1 MGDNLMKKNYKE
13 WLLTAKKVFHF
24 IATVLMYSI
33 CLIMIIVFLAFVV
46 NFIDKQ
52 YNLKSGENKKN
63 LFSAYTIVSP
73 SMVPAINVL
82 DVVVT
87 VRVDS
92 PEDLEKGDIITFDST
107 DYRYSGV
114 TVTHRILDIE
124 KTSSGEYLFTTKGD
138 NNNTQDSSRI
148 NFDAIYGKV
157 LFVIP
162 KIGYIQY
169 FLSSI
174 LGWVAIIIVPAV
186 MIIGYDIYKLIKTIR
201 SSDKDSSDKKKKI
214 DNKKKDKDNN
224 KNKNKNKLLKKEGRF
239 KK

>member
-1 MGDNLMKKNYKE
+1 MKKNNKD
-13 WLLTAKKVFHF
+13 WLTTIKKILHF
-24 IATVLMYSI
+24 ITTVLMYSI
-33 CLIMIIVFLAFVV
+33 CLIMIIVFLVFIV

-52 YNLKSGENKKN
+52 YNLKSGKNKKD

-73 SMVPAINVL
+73 SMVPTINVL

-87 VRVDS
+87 MRVNS
-92 PEDLEKGDIITFDST
+92 PEDLEKGDIITFNST

-114 TVTHRILDIE
+114 LVTHRIVDIE
-124 KTSSGEYLFTTKGD
+124 KTTSGEYLYTTKGD

-148 NFDAIYGKV
+148 SFYEIYGRV
-157 LFVIP
+157 LFRIP

-169 FLSSI
+169 YLSSI

-186 MIIGYDIYKLIKTIR
+186 MIIGYDIYKLVKTLR
-201 SSDKDSSDKKKKI
+201 SKEDNIKKI
-214 DNKKKDKDNN
+214 DNKKENT
-224 KNKNKNKLLKKEGRF
+224 KNKRIKKEKEGRF

>member
-1 MGDNLMKKNYKE
+1 MGDSLKKEKVKQ
-13 WLLTAKKVFHF
+13 WLTTLRKVFHF

-33 CLIMIIVFLAFVV
+33 CLIMIIVFLVFVV

-52 YNLKSGENKKN
+52 YNLKSGNNKKD

-73 SMVPAINVL
+73 SMVPTINVL

-87 VRVDS
+87 MRVDN
-92 PEDLEKGDIITFDST
+92 PEDIEKGDIVTFNST

-114 TVTHRILDIE
+114 LVTHRIVDIE

-148 NFDAIYGKV
+148 SFNEIYGRV
-157 LFVIP
+157 LFRIP

-169 FLSSI
+169 YLSSV

-186 MIIGYDIYKLIKTIR
+186 MIIGYDIYKLVKTIK
-201 SSDKDSSDKKKKI
+201 SSNGKDKSKEI
-214 DNKKKDKDNN
+214 DNNF
-224 KNKNKNKLLKKEGRF
+224 KKEKRGRF
-239 KK
+239 KKWKK

>member
-1 MGDNLMKKNYKE
+1 MKKNNKD
-13 WLLTAKKVFHF
+13 WLTTLKKILHF
-24 IATVLMYSI
+24 ITTVLMYSI
-33 CLIMIIVFLAFVV
+33 CLIMIIVFLVFVV

-52 YNLKSGENKKN
+52 YNLKSGKNKKD

-87 VRVDS
+87 MRVNS
-92 PEDLEKGDIITFDST
+92 TEDLEKGDIITFNST

-114 TVTHRILDIE
+114 LVTHRIVDIE
-124 KTSSGEYLFTTKGD
+124 KTTSGEYLYTTKGD
-138 NNNTQDSSRI
+138 NNNTQDSLRI
-148 NFDAIYGKV
+148 SFDEIYGRV
-157 LFVIP
+157 LFRIP

-169 FLSSI
+169 YLSSI

-186 MIIGYDIYKLIKTIR
+186 MIIGYDVYKLVKTLR
-201 SSDKDSSDKKKKI
+201 SKEDNTKKI
-214 DNKKKDKDNN
+214 DNKKENT
-224 KNKNKNKLLKKEGRF
+224 KNKRIKKEKEGRF

>member
-1 MGDNLMKKNYKE
+1 MKKNNKE
-13 WLLTAKKVFHF
+13 WLTTVKKAFHF
-24 IATVLMYSI
+24 ITTVLMYSI
-33 CLIMIIVFLAFVV
+33 CLIMIIVFLVFVV

-52 YNLKSGENKKN
+52 YNLKSGENKKD

-82 DVVVT
+82 DVVVNM
-87 VRVDS
+87 RVNS
-92 PEDLEKGDIITFDST
+92 PEDLKKGDIITFNST

-114 TVTHRILDIE
+114 LVTHRIIDIE
-124 KTSSGEYLFTTKGD
+124 KTTSGEYLFTTKGD

-148 NFDAIYGKV
+148 SFDEIYGRV
-157 LFVIP
+157 LFRIP

-169 FLSSI
+169 YLSSV

-186 MIIGYDIYKLIKTIR
+186 IIIGYDIYKLIKTLR
-201 SSDKDSSDKKKKI
+201 SNDNGSTKSENKEKKNKKI
-214 DNKKKDKDNN
+214 
-224 KNKNKNKLLKKEGRF
+224 KKEKEKRF

>member
-1 MGDNLMKKNYKE
+1 MGDNLMKNNYRE
-13 WLLTAKKVFHF
+13 WLTTAKNIFHF

-52 YNLKSGENKKN
+52 YNLKSGQNKKN

-73 SMVPAINVL
+73 SMVPTINVL

-92 PEDLEKGDIITFDST
+92 PEDLKKGDIITFDST

-124 KTSSGEYLFTTKGD
+124 KTTSGEYLFTTKGD
-138 NNNTQDSSRI
+138 NNNTEDSSRI
-148 NFDAIYGKV
+148 NFNAIYGKV

-169 FLSSI
+169 YLSSI
-174 LGWVAIIIVPAV
+174 LGWVAIVIAPAV
-186 MIIGYDIYKLIKTIR
+186 MIIGYDIYKLVKTIR
-201 SSDKDSSDKKKKI
+201 SSDKKENDNKNDNKDKKIKFIKR
-214 DNKKKDKDNN
+214 
-224 KNKNKNKLLKKEGRF
+224 EGRF

>member
-1 MGDNLMKKNYKE
+1 MIKNNYKE
-13 WLLTAKKVFHF
+13 WLTTAKKVVHF

-33 CLIMIIVFLAFVV
+33 CLIMIIIFLVFVI

-52 YNLKSGENKKN
+52 HNIKANNSKKD

-87 VRVDS
+87 MRVDE
-92 PEDLEKGDIITFDST
+92 PNDLKKGDIVTFNST

-114 TVTHRILDIE
+114 LVTHRIVDIE

-148 NFDAIYGKV
+148 SFDEIYGRV
-157 LFVIP
+157 LFRIP

-169 FLSSI
+169 YLSSV
-174 LGWVAIIIVPAV
+174 LGWIAIIVVPAV
-186 MIIGYDIYKLIKTIR
+186 MIIGYDIFKLIKTLNNNSGSKNEIKQ
-201 SSDKDSSDKKKKI
+201 SKKI
-214 DNKKKDKDNN
+214 
-224 KNKNKNKLLKKEGRF
+224 KKEPKKRRF
-239 KK
+239 RK

>member
-1 MGDNLMKKNYKE
+1 MGDSLKKEKVKQ
-13 WLLTAKKVFHF
+13 WLTTLRKVFHF

-33 CLIMIIVFLAFVV
+33 CLIMIIVFLVFVV

-52 YNLKSGENKKN
+52 YNLKSGNNKKD

-73 SMVPAINVL
+73 SMVPTINVL

-87 VRVDS
+87 MRVDN
-92 PEDLEKGDIITFDST
+92 PEDIEKGDIVTFNST

-114 TVTHRILDIE
+114 LVTHRIVDIE

-148 NFDAIYGKV
+148 SFNEIYGRV
-157 LFVIP
+157 LFRIP

-169 FLSSI
+169 YLSSV

-186 MIIGYDIYKLIKTIR
+186 MIIGYDIYKLVKTIK
-201 SSDKDSSDKKKKI
+201 SSNGKDKSKEI
-214 DNKKKDKDNN
+214 DNNF
-224 KNKNKNKLLKKEGRF
+224 KKEKRGRF

>member
-1 MGDNLMKKNYKE
+1 MKKNKD
-13 WLLTAKKVFHF
+13 WLTTLKKILHF
-24 IATVLMYSI
+24 ITTVLMYSI

-52 YNLKSGENKKN
+52 YNLKSGENKKD

-87 VRVDS
+87 MRVNN
-92 PEDLEKGDIITFDST
+92 PEDLQKGDIITFNST

-114 TVTHRILDIE
+114 LVTHRIVNIE

-138 NNNTQDSSRI
+138 NNNTEDSARVS
-148 NFDAIYGKV
+148 FDKIYGKI
-157 LFVIP
+157 LFRIP

-169 FLSSI
+169 YLSSI

-186 MIIGYDIYKLIKTIR
+186 MIIGYDIYKLVKTLKTP
-201 SSDKDSSDKKKKI
+201 DSDKKTKKI
-214 DNKKKDKDNN
+214 NNIKNNKKVKV
-224 KNKNKNKLLKKEGRF
+224 KKEGRF

>member
-1 MGDNLMKKNYKE
+1 MKNFNKEKVANIKN
-13 WLLTAKKVFHF
+13 AIRF
-24 IATVLMYSI
+24 ITTVLMYSI
-33 CLIMIIVFLAFVV
+33 CLIMIIVFLVFVI

-52 YNLKSGENKKN
+52 HNLKNGTNKKD

-73 SMVPAINVL
+73 SMVSAINVL
-82 DVVVT
+82 DVVVSM
-87 VRVDS
+87 RVND
-92 PEDLEKGDIITFDST
+92 PEDLEKGDIITFNST

-114 TVTHRILDIE
+114 LVTHRIVDIE

-148 NFDAIYGKV
+148 SFNEIYGRV
-157 LFVIP
+157 LFRIP

-169 FLSSI
+169 YLSSI

-186 MIIGYDIYKLIKTIR
+186 MIIGYDIYKLIKTLN
-201 SSDKDSSDKKKKI
+201 SNDKNKTKEDKKDNRDEKIEKK
-214 DNKKKDKDNN
+214 
-224 KNKNKNKLLKKEGRF
+224 GRF

>member
-1 MGDNLMKKNYKE
+1 MGDNLNKDKVKI
-13 WLLTAKKVFHF
+13 WLTKLRNVFHF
-24 IATVLMYSI
+24 ITTVFMYSI
-33 CLIMIIVFLAFVV
+33 CLIMIIVFLVFVV

-52 YNLKSGENKKN
+52 HNLRSGSNKKD

-73 SMVPAINVL
+73 SMVPTINVL

-87 VRVDS
+87 MRVNS
-92 PEDLEKGDIITFDST
+92 PEDIEKGDIVTFNST

-114 TVTHRILDIE
+114 LVTHRILDIE
-124 KTSSGEYLFTTKGD
+124 KTSNGEYLFTTKGD

-148 NFDAIYGKV
+148 SFNEIYGRV
-157 LFVIP
+157 LFRIP

-169 FLSSI
+169 YLSSI
-174 LGWVAIIIVPAV
+174 LGWVAIIIAPAV

-201 SSDKDSSDKKKKI
+201 FSDKEDKNKIKKKDFKIIEKPKKKK
-214 DNKKKDKDNN
+214 K
-224 KNKNKNKLLKKEGRF
+224 GRF

>member
-1 MGDNLMKKNYKE
+1 MKKNNKD
-13 WLLTAKKVFHF
+13 WLTTLKKILHF
-24 IATVLMYSI
+24 ITTVLMYSI
-33 CLIMIIVFLAFVV
+33 CLIMKIVSLVFVV

-52 YNLKSGENKKN
+52 YNLKSGKNKKD

-87 VRVDS
+87 MRVNS
-92 PEDLEKGDIITFDST
+92 PEDLEKGDIITFNST

-114 TVTHRILDIE
+114 LVTHRIVDIE
-124 KTSSGEYLFTTKGD
+124 KTTSGEYLYTTKGD

-148 NFDAIYGKV
+148 SFDEIYGGV
-157 LFVIP
+157 LFRIP

-169 FLSSI
+169 YLSSI

-186 MIIGYDIYKLIKTIR
+186 MIIGYDIYKLIKTLK
-201 SSDKDSSDKKKKI
+201 SKDDNAKKI
-214 DNKKKDKDNN
+214 DNKKENT
-224 KNKNKNKLLKKEGRF
+224 KNKRIKKEKEGRF

>member
-1 MGDNLMKKNYKE
+1 MKKNNKD
-13 WLLTAKKVFHF
+13 WLTTIKKILHF
-24 IATVLMYSI
+24 ITTVLMYSI
-33 CLIMIIVFLAFVV
+33 CLIMIIIFLVFIV

-52 YNLKSGENKKN
+52 YNLKSGKNKKD

-73 SMVPAINVL
+73 SMVPTINVL

-87 VRVDS
+87 MRVNS
-92 PEDLEKGDIITFDST
+92 PEDLEKGDIITFNST

-114 TVTHRILDIE
+114 LVTHRIVDIE
-124 KTSSGEYLFTTKGD
+124 KTTSGEYLYTTKGD

-148 NFDAIYGKV
+148 SFYEIYGRV
-157 LFVIP
+157 LFRIP

-169 FLSSI
+169 YLSSI

-186 MIIGYDIYKLIKTIR
+186 MIIGYDIYKLVKTLR
-201 SSDKDSSDKKKKI
+201 SKEDNIKKI
-214 DNKKKDKDNN
+214 DNKKENT
-224 KNKNKNKLLKKEGRF
+224 KNKRIKKEKEGRF

>member
-1 MGDNLMKKNYKE
+1 MKKNNKD
-13 WLLTAKKVFHF
+13 WLTTLKKILHF
-24 IATVLMYSI
+24 ITTVLMYSI
-33 CLIMIIVFLAFVV
+33 CLIMIIVFLVFVV

-52 YNLKSGENKKN
+52 YNLKSGKNKKD

-87 VRVDS
+87 MRVNS
-92 PEDLEKGDIITFDST
+92 PEDLEKGDIITFNST

-114 TVTHRILDIE
+114 LVTHRIVDIE
-124 KTSSGEYLFTTKGD
+124 KTTSGEYLYTTKGD

-148 NFDAIYGKV
+148 SFDEIYGGV
-157 LFVIP
+157 LFRIP

-169 FLSSI
+169 YLSSI

-186 MIIGYDIYKLIKTIR
+186 MIIGYDVYKLVKTLR
-201 SSDKDSSDKKKKI
+201 SKEDNTKKI
-214 DNKKKDKDNN
+214 DNKKENT
-224 KNKNKNKLLKKEGRF
+224 KNKRIKKEKEGRF

>member
-1 MGDNLMKKNYKE
+1 
-13 WLLTAKKVFHF
+13 
-24 IATVLMYSI
+24 
-33 CLIMIIVFLAFVV
+33 MIIVFLVFVI

-52 YNLKSGENKKN
+52 HNLKNGTNKKD

-82 DVVVT
+82 DVVVSM
-87 VRVDS
+87 RVND
-92 PEDLEKGDIITFDST
+92 PEDLEKGDIITFNST

-114 TVTHRILDIE
+114 LVTHRIVDIE

-148 NFDAIYGKV
+148 SFNEIYGRV
-157 LFVIP
+157 LFRIP

-169 FLSSI
+169 YLSSI

-186 MIIGYDIYKLIKTIR
+186 MIIGYDIYKLIKTLNSNAKNKTR
-201 SSDKDSSDKKKKI
+201 EDKKDNREEKIEKK
-214 DNKKKDKDNN
+214 
-224 KNKNKNKLLKKEGRF
+224 GRF

>member
-1 MGDNLMKKNYKE
+1 MKKNDKE
-13 WLLTAKKVFHF
+13 WLITLKKVFHF
-24 IATVLMYSI
+24 ITTVLMYSI
-33 CLIMIIVFLAFVV
+33 CLIMILVFLAFVV

-52 YNLKSGENKKN
+52 YNLKSGENKKD

-73 SMVPAINVL
+73 SMVPSINVL

-87 VRVDS
+87 MRVNS
-92 PEDLEKGDIITFDST
+92 PEDLKKGDIVTFNST

-114 TVTHRILDIE
+114 RVTHRIYDIE
-124 KTSSGEYLFTTKGD
+124 KTSDGEYLFTTKGD

-148 NFDAIYGKV
+148 SFNEIYGRV
-157 LFVIP
+157 LFRIP

-169 FLSSI
+169 YLSSI

-186 MIIGYDIYKLIKTIR
+186 LIIVYDIYKLIKTLR
-201 SSDKDSSDKKKKI
+201 SSDSSKNDVDGKSG
-214 DNKKKDKDNN
+214 
-224 KNKNKNKLLKKEGRF
+224 KNKGRKKLNIKKEGGRF

>member
-1 MGDNLMKKNYKE
+1 MKKKNKE
-13 WLLTAKKVFHF
+13 WLTTVKKAFHF
-24 IATVLMYSI
+24 ITTVLMYSI
-33 CLIMIIVFLAFVV
+33 CLIMIIVFLVFVV

-52 YNLKSGENKKN
+52 YNLKSGENKKD

-87 VRVDS
+87 MRVNS
-92 PEDLEKGDIITFDST
+92 PEDLEKGDIITFNST

-114 TVTHRILDIE
+114 LVTHRIVDIE

-148 NFDAIYGKV
+148 SFDEIYGSV
-157 LFVIP
+157 LFRIP

-169 FLSSI
+169 YLSSV

-186 MIIGYDIYKLIKTIR
+186 IIIGYDIYKLIKTLR
-201 SSDKDSSDKKKKI
+201 SNDNGSTKSENKEKKKEKI
-214 DNKKKDKDNN
+214 
-224 KNKNKNKLLKKEGRF
+224 KKEKEKRF

>member
-1 MGDNLMKKNYKE
+1 MGENKKKDKVKI
-13 WLLTAKKVFHF
+13 WLTNIRKVLHF

-33 CLIMIIVFLAFVV
+33 CLIMIIVFLVFVV

-52 YNLKSGENKKN
+52 YNLRSGNNKKD
-63 LFSAYTIVSP
+63 LFSACTIVSP
-73 SMVPAINVL
+73 SMVPTINVL

-87 VRVDS
+87 MRVDN
-92 PEDLEKGDIITFDST
+92 PEDIKEGDIVTFNST

-114 TVTHRILDIE
+114 LVTHRIVDIE

-148 NFDAIYGKV
+148 SFNEIYGRV
-157 LFVIP
+157 LFRIP

-169 FLSSI
+169 YLSSI
-174 LGWVAIIIVPAV
+174 LGWVAIIIAPAV
-186 MIIGYDIYKLIKTIR
+186 MIIGYDIYKLVKTIR
-201 SSDKDSSDKKKKI
+201 SSDKDDKSKKR
-214 DNKKKDKDNN
+214 KKDIKTLE
-224 KNKNKNKLLKKEGRF
+224 KPKKKKEGRF

>member
-1 MGDNLMKKNYKE
+1 MKKNNKD
-13 WLLTAKKVFHF
+13 WLTTLKKILHF
-24 IATVLMYSI
+24 ITTVLMYSI
-33 CLIMIIVFLAFVV
+33 CLIMIIVFLVFVV

-52 YNLKSGENKKN
+52 YNLKSGKNKKD

-87 VRVDS
+87 MRVNS
-92 PEDLEKGDIITFDST
+92 TEDLEKGDIITFNST

-114 TVTHRILDIE
+114 LVTHRIVDIE
-124 KTSSGEYLFTTKGD
+124 KTTSGEYLYTTKGD

-148 NFDAIYGKV
+148 SFDEIYGRV
-157 LFVIP
+157 LFRIP

-169 FLSSI
+169 YLSSI

-186 MIIGYDIYKLIKTIR
+186 MIIGYDVYKLVKTLR
-201 SSDKDSSDKKKKI
+201 SKEDNTKKI
-214 DNKKKDKDNN
+214 DNKKENT
-224 KNKNKNKLLKKEGRF
+224 KNKRIKKEKEGRF

>member
-1 MGDNLMKKNYKE
+1 
-13 WLLTAKKVFHF
+13 
-24 IATVLMYSI
+24 MYSI
-33 CLIMIIVFLAFVV
+33 CLIMIIVFLVFVV

-52 YNLKSGENKKN
+52 HNLRSGSNKKD

-73 SMVPAINVL
+73 SMVHTINVL

-87 VRVDS
+87 MRVNS
-92 PEDLEKGDIITFDST
+92 PEDIEKGDIVTFNST

-114 TVTHRILDIE
+114 LVTHRILDIE
-124 KTSSGEYLFTTKGD
+124 KTSNGEYLFTTKGD

-148 NFDAIYGKV
+148 SFNEIYGRV
-157 LFVIP
+157 LFRIP

-169 FLSSI
+169 YLSSI
-174 LGWVAIIIVPAV
+174 LGWVAIIIAPAV

-201 SSDKDSSDKKKKI
+201 SSDKEDKNKIKKKDFKIIEKPKKKK
-214 DNKKKDKDNN
+214 K
-224 KNKNKNKLLKKEGRF
+224 GRF